1 MTDAP
6 LKAGPQPGPARRRV
20 LGALA
25 GLPFTGWA
33 GRSFAAAPITQ
44 ALIGQ
49 NAPPANLAVPFPI
62 DITAVVAGQQGGNT
76 DTWAQAV
83 LAALAQNLPAGT
95 RLHSQPAGAAD
106 GVTGANQFETR
117 TGPDGARLLVVPGTA
132 ALAWLVGDPRAQFD
146 VGHWVPVIA
155 GVSPGVVALRGGRAA
170 LAPGRKIRIATA
182 GPIGPEL
189 AALLGVDLLG
199 AQPIPVTGL
208 MDDAAVRTALVTGS
222 VDGVLLRGRKV
233 ADQVASMSALGVI
246 PIYSLG
252 VTGDNGIAARDPQFP
267 LLPEFSELLQT
278 QRPAATSSALF
289 DGWRAIA
296 AATRLEFAVVLP
308 QLTPAAMVA
317 QWRRAGTEA
326 TATPELARAT
336 AEEMV
341 RTLGG
346 AAGAAE
352 IAAVTADAGTL
363 LELRRWLGARLDWHP
378 S

>member
-6 LKAGPQPGPARRRV
+6 LEASPHSGPARRRL

-33 GRSFAAAPITQ
+33 GRGFATGPASQ
-44 ALIGQ
+44 ALVGQ
-49 NAPPANLAVPFPI
+49 NAPSLAVPFPN
-62 DITAVVAGQQGGNT
+62 DITAVIAGQPGGNT
-76 DTWAQAV
+76 DAWAQAV
-83 LAALAQNLPAGT
+83 LVALAQNLPAGT
-95 RLHSQPAGAAD
+95 RVHSQPAGAAD

-117 TGPDGARLLVVPGTA
+117 TGPDGARVLVVPGAA
-132 ALAWLVGDPRAQFD
+132 ALAWLAGDPRAQFD

-155 GVSPGVVALRGGRAA
+155 GISPGVVALRGGQAG
-170 LAPGRKIRIATA
+170 LVPGRRIRIAA
-182 GPIGPEL
+182 ASPIGPEL
-189 AALLGVDLLG
+189 SALLGVDLLG
-199 AQPIPVTGL
+199 AQPVPVTGL
-208 MDDAAVRTALVTGS
+208 MNDLAIRTALAQGN

-233 ADQVASMSALGVI
+233 ADQVASMSALGVS
-246 PIYSLG
+246 PVYSLG
-252 VTGDNGIAARDPQFP
+252 VTGDNGLTARDPQFP
-267 LLPEFSELLQT
+267 ELPEFSELLRAS
-278 QRPAATSSALF
+278 RPQALSGALY
-289 DGWRAIA
+289 DGWRAVA

-326 TATPELARAT
+326 AAAPELARAT

-352 IAAVTADAGTL
+352 IIAVMADSSTL

>member
-6 LKAGPQPGPARRRV
+6 LEASLRSRLARRRL

-25 GLPFTGWA
+25 GLPFIGRA
-33 GRSFAAAPITQ
+33 GRSVAAAPVSQ
-44 ALIGQ
+44 ALLGQ
-49 NAPPANLAVPFPI
+49 NAPPNNPAVPFPN
-62 DITAVVAGQQGGNT
+62 DITAVIAGQQGGNT
-76 DTWAQAV
+76 DAWAQAV
-83 LAALAQNLPAGT
+83 LAALAQALPAGT
-95 RLHSQPAGAAD
+95 RVHSQRTGAAD

-117 TGPDGARLLVVPGTA
+117 TGPDGARVLVVPGAA

-146 VGHWVPVIA
+146 VGHWVPVMA
-155 GVSPGVVALRGGRAA
+155 GVSPGVVALRGGRAG
-170 LAPGRKIRIATA
+170 LVPGGKIRIATA
-182 GPIGPEL
+182 MPIGPEL

-199 AQPIPVTGL
+199 ARPVPVTGL
-208 MDDAAVRTALVTGS
+208 LNDAAIRTALAQGN
-222 VDGVLLRGRKV
+222 VDGVLLRGRRV
-233 ADQVASMSALGVI
+233 ADQVASMAALDVT
-246 PIYSLG
+246 PVYSLG
-252 VTGDNGIAARDPQFP
+252 GAGDGGPAARDPQFP
-267 LLPEFSELLQT
+267 FLPEFSELLKAS
-278 QRPAATSSALF
+278 RPMAVSSPLYDA
-289 DGWRAIA
+289 WRAIA
-296 AATRLEFAVVLP
+296 AGARLEFGVVLP

-326 TATPELARAT
+326 TATPELARTT

-352 IAAVTADAGTL
+352 ITAIMADSGTL